1 MELRQLEHFV
11 AIAEDGSFTHAA
23 RRLGYVQSALSVSVR
38 SLERELDVK
47 LFDRTTHRVRLSDAG
62 RSLLPAARSTL
73 ASAQAIRDEA
83 AAVNGVIR
91 GRLRIGAMQALTV
104 LNVPRLLGRFHRE
117 HPDVQITMRP
127 AAGGAA
133 ELLREVA
140 DGELDLALVA
150 VADRPKGL
158 RVIPLTSERLLLTS
172 AQRDANGHPGSA
184 GTRKSVHL
192 HKPIDLRE
200 LADQSFV
207 DFPTGWIV
215 RTLVDRAFDAVGLH
229 RHVTI
234 EVADVPACKQLIRE
248 GLGVALLPESIIAA
262 DSAGLQTRD
271 VVPAVSWEVGVVVRE
286 GVDPSPATAAFLDL
300 VQQARSGT
308 TAGRE
313 RNGTQPE
320 HERSGTPE

>member
-1 MELRQLEHFV
+1 MAMELRQLEHFV
-11 AIAEDGSFTHAA
+11 AIAEDESFTRAA

-38 SLERELDVK
+38 SLERELAVK
-47 LFDRTTHRVRLSDAG
+47 LFDRTTHRVRLTDAG

-91 GRLRIGAMQALTV
+91 GRLRIGVMQALTV
-104 LNVPRLLGRFHRE
+104 MNVPRLLGRFHRE
-117 HPDVQITMRP
+117 HPEVEIMMRP
-127 AAGGAA
+127 AAGGAT
-133 ELLREVA
+133 ELLTELA

-158 RVIPLTSERLLLTS
+158 RVLPLATERLLLTS
-172 AQRDANGHPGSA
+172 SQPDTGRQPGRA
-184 GTRKSVHL
+184 GTAKSVHL

-207 DFPTGWIV
+207 DFPAGWIV
-215 RTLVDRAFDAVGLH
+215 RTLVDRAFAALDIH
-229 RHVTI
+229 RRVAI

-271 VVPAVSWEVGVVVRE
+271 VVPAVSWELAVVVRD
-286 GVDPSPATAAFLDL
+286 GVDPSPAAAAFMDL
-300 VQQARSGT
+300 VEL
-308 TAGRE
+308 E
-313 RNGTQPE
+313 RGGVLVEPE
-320 HERSGTPE
+320 GGGAL

>member
-1 MELRQLEHFV
+1 LDLRQIEHFV
-11 AIAEDGSFTHAA
+11 AIADDESFTRAA

-38 SLERELDVK
+38 SLERELHVK
-47 LFDRTTHRVRLSDAG
+47 LFDRTTHRVRVTDAG

-117 HPDVQITMRP
+117 HPGVEISMRP

-133 ELLREVA
+133 ELLSELA
-140 DGELDLALVA
+140 SGALDLALVA

-158 RVIPLTSERLLLTS
+158 RVMPLASERLLLTTS
-172 AQRDANGHPGSA
+172 QRDSSVRPALA
-184 GTRKSVHL
+184 GARKSVHI
-192 HKPIDLRE
+192 HKPIDLHE
-200 LADQSFV
+200 LAGESFV
-207 DFPTGWIV
+207 DFPPGWIV
-215 RTLVDRAFDAVGLH
+215 RTLVDRAFAALDLH
-229 RHVTI
+229 RHVSI
-234 EVADVPACKQLIRE
+234 EVADVSACKQLIRE

-271 VVPAVSWEVGVVVRE
+271 VVPAISWEVSLVVRD
-286 GVDPSPATAAFLDL
+286 GVDLSPATSAFIELI
-300 VQQARSGT
+300 QS
-308 TAGRE
+308 
-313 RNGTQPE
+313 
-320 HERSGTPE
+320 ERSGAAA

>member
-1 MELRQLEHFV
+1 MELRQLEHFL
-11 AIAEDGSFTHAA
+11 AIAEDESFTRAA

-47 LFDRTTHRVRLSDAG
+47 LFDRTTHRVRLTDAG

-73 ASAQAIRDEA
+73 ASAQAMREEA

-104 LNVPRLLGRFHRE
+104 VNLPRLLGRFHRE
-117 HPDVQITMRP
+117 HPEVEITMRP

-133 ELLREVA
+133 ELVREVA
-140 DGELDLALVA
+140 EGKLDLAVVA
-150 VADRPKGL
+150 VADRPKGI
-158 RVIPLTSERLLLTS
+158 RVVPLASERLLLTS
-172 AQRDANGHPGSA
+172 GQSDPARAA
-184 GTRKSVHL
+184 KSVHL
-192 HKPIDLRE
+192 HKPMDLRE
-200 LADQSFV
+200 LAEASFV

-215 RTLVDRAFDAVGLH
+215 RTLVDRAFAALALH
-229 RHVTI
+229 RHVAI

-271 VVPAVSWEVGVVVRE
+271 VTPVLRWEVSAVLRDGA
-286 GVDPSPATAAFLDL
+286 DPSPATAAFMELMEL
-300 VQQARSGT
+300 
-308 TAGRE
+308 
-313 RNGTQPE
+313 P
-320 HERSGTPE
+320 